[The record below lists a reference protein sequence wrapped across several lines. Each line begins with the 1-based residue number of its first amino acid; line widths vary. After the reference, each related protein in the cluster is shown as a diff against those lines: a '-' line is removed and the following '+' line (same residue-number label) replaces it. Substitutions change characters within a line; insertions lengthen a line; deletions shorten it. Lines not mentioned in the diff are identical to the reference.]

1 MGMMVFPEKKVTVL
15 IDSLILIVS
24 VFYFKRYLQFCLIL
38 CIIMIMTY
46 NAFFFIQEYFHGDDV
61 FTLNNSL

>member
-1 MGMMVFPEKKVTVL
+1 MGWLVFPEKKKVTVL

-38 CIIMIMTY
+38 CIIMNMTY
-46 NAFFFIQEYFHGDDV
+46 KPF
-61 FTLNNSL
+61 LKPRLLSWR